1 MGTSE
6 GPSCSTLRTAWPLLP
21 LRCGMMAQDF
31 WKLQKL
37 LFLNGGPKV
46 SCDLVSRA
54 ACAPNPGVLFFLFVL
69 PLRLAPPPLATVQVP
84 ERAGMLPLSTPTA
97 TPSAPTPGTHG
108 NPLSPVTSAL
118 PSPARCPRASFY
130 EPLQSIGDPEML
142 SVPASQAR
150 PSGLSSSLPPPV
162 SSSPASKHRRCRP
175 VLGHFSSP
183 SVPTQVTSST
193 FSALNAI

>member
-69 PLRLAPPPLATVQVP
+69 PLRLAPPPLATELVV
-84 ERAGMLPLSTPTA
+84 
-97 TPSAPTPGTHG
+97 
-108 NPLSPVTSAL
+108 V
-118 PSPARCPRASFY
+118 CPR
-130 EPLQSIGDPEML
+130 GW
-142 SVPASQAR
+142 
-150 PSGLSSSLPPPV
+150 SSSNPGSTEAPG
-162 SSSPASKHRRCRP
+162 RP
-175 VLGHFSSP
+175 Y
-183 SVPTQVTSST
+183 
-193 FSALNAI
+193 

>member
-69 PLRLAPPPLATVQVP
+69 PLRLAPPPLATEKLDVCLLLQLGCSELV
-84 ERAGMLPLSTPTA
+84 
-97 TPSAPTPGTHG
+97 
-108 NPLSPVTSAL
+108 VV
-118 PSPARCPRASFY
+118 CPR
-130 EPLQSIGDPEML
+130 GW
-142 SVPASQAR
+142 
-150 PSGLSSSLPPPV
+150 SSSNPGSTEAPG
-162 SSSPASKHRRCRP
+162 RP
-175 VLGHFSSP
+175 Y
-183 SVPTQVTSST
+183 
-193 FSALNAI
+193 